1 MKADVIILGASGYGG
16 GELLRLLSNHPAAG
30 AIMPVS
36 KSNAGKCVTEVHSHL
51 RNLSNVLFLSEPDWR
66 AGSQESPLVIFAA
79 MENGRLASLIGSVL
93 TALEEAQRARRAVLI
108 DLSGDFRLRS
118 ADAYRAA
125 YGCDH
130 PRPDLLGSFTYG
142 LPEAGAIAQARC
154 IANPGCFAT
163 AVGLALLPLA
173 SIENIGFIA
182 VSGCTG
188 SSGSGFAPS
197 AVTHHPARAHD
208 FRAYAPLAHRHQPE
222 VEMLLRDAGARGVA
236 LSFVPHSAPI
246 VRGIFVT
253 AQFRLPLGLDGDGLA
268 ELVKARYADS
278 TFIRLINGS
287 PRIATVAGSNYAEIG
302 VAVKDGNA
310 AIMCAIDNL
319 GKGMAGQAVQN
330 MNIAL
335 GLDETTGLMQQAVYP

>member
-1 MKADVIILGASGYGG
+1 
-16 GELLRLLSNHPAAG
+16 
-30 AIMPVS
+30 
-36 KSNAGKCVTEVHSHL
+36 
-51 RNLSNVLFLSEPDWR
+51 
-66 AGSQESPLVIFAA
+66 
-79 MENGRLASLIGSVL
+79 
-93 TALEEAQRARRAVLI
+93 
-108 DLSGDFRLRS
+108 
-118 ADAYRAA
+118 
-125 YGCDH
+125 
-130 PRPDLLGSFTYG
+130 
-142 LPEAGAIAQARC
+142 
-154 IANPGCFAT
+154 
-163 AVGLALLPLA
+163 
-173 SIENIGFIA
+173 
-182 VSGCTG
+182 
-188 SSGSGFAPS
+188 
-197 AVTHHPARAHD
+197 
-208 FRAYAPLAHRHQPE
+208 
-222 VEMLLRDAGARGVA
+222 MLLRDAGARGVA